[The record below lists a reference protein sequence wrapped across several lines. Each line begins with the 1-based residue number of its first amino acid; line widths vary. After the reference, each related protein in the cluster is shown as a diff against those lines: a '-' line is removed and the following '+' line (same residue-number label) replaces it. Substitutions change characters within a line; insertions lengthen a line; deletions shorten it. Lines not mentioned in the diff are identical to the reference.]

1 MAKPETSAVPTL
13 SLLDRLS
20 MEESNVPEGA
30 RAQSVARAFTKGNL
44 ELVCRYCELGERIPV
59 KEKENPYVDAEE
71 RGWVFLDTAHGE
83 TAVCPRCART
93 HVDRIHYR
101 EIARR
106 YKDSVKRDLE
116 WLFNTRRTFDARIAE
131 HTQVRSSVY
140 AYGLPDITSVNIGS
154 VNDQRKLV
162 DLMGESVRLFERRLK
177 NVSIEFQ
184 PIVGGSRSLQF
195 TISGV
200 LLMDPAPEEVR
211 IDTVLDAASAKY
223 EVKK

>member
-1 MAKPETSAVPTL
+1 
-13 SLLDRLS
+13 

-30 RAQSVARAFTKGNL
+30 RAQNVAHAFSAGYLK
-44 ELVCRYCELGERIPV
+44 LVCRYCEQEERIPV
-59 KEKENPYVDAEE
+59 KEKENPYVDGEE
-71 RGWVFLDTAHGE
+71 RGWEFVESPRGE
-83 TAVCPRCART
+83 ESVCPRCART
-93 HVDRIHYR
+93 HVDKIHYR
-101 EIARR
+101 EMARR

-116 WLFNTRRTFDARIAE
+116 WLFNSRRTFDARINE

-162 DLMGESVRLFERRLK
+162 DLMVESVRLFERRLR

-184 PIVGGSRSLQF
+184 PVVGGSRTLQF
-195 TISGV
+195 TISGI

-211 IDTVLDAASAKY
+211 IDTILDSSSARY

>member
-1 MAKPETSAVPTL
+1 MARQATSGVPTL

-30 RAQSVARAFTKGNL
+30 RAEKVAHAFSRGYL
-44 ELVCRYCELGERIPV
+44 ELVCRYCGLEERLAV
-59 KEKENPYVDAEE
+59 REKENPYADAEE
-71 RGWVFLDTAHGE
+71 RGWTFVESVRGE
-83 TAVCPRCART
+83 EAVCPKCART
-93 HVDRIHYR
+93 HVDKIHYR

-116 WLFNTRRTFDARIAE
+116 WLFNTRCTYDSRLGKYA
-131 HTQVRSSVY
+131 QVRGSVY

-162 DLMGESVRLFERRLK
+162 DMMMECLRLFERRLK
-177 NVSIEFQ
+177 NVHIDFQ

-211 IDTVLDAASAKY
+211 IDTVLDSSSAKY